1 MAAETFTWSPKRLL
15 AGHDPDVV
23 IRAGTLVTGQNL
35 AAGTLLES
43 DAAGKWKVH
52 ANAGAKVAG
61 VLMNATD
68 ATSADKAVT
77 VYVSGDFF
85 ADQLTFPAAINTNLL
100 KQKFVEGTMIVLTFL
115 DTGEV

>member
-1 MAAETFTWSPKRLL
+1 MAAETFTWSPQRLL
-15 AGHDPDVV
+15 AGHDPDVITV
-23 IRAGTLVTGQNL
+23 PGTLLSGQNL

-61 VLMNATD
+61 ILMNATN
-68 ATSADKAVT
+68 ATSGDTACTA
-77 VYVSGDFF
+77 YVAGNFW

-100 KQKFVEGTMIVLTFL
+100 KTKFVEGTMIVLAFL